1 MGRRDNKMMKDATG
15 TPDLKAEW
23 LQDLVENVV
32 HQLNKKKEMEILSS
46 QIPKERNEIEYL
58 RGRNAA
64 ARKRLDETEN
74 AIKEMQLRMAEPKRK
89 LTRFE
94 KERQLAVEQ
103 YNSLTEIV
111 REIEGKLSHLPKIN
125 AEIRKLAEDVRKSS
139 INLRSLQSS
148 YDEALQRKERLGQE
162 CESLKAKLTKLEE
175 EIPVMRNARDILRGK
190 RPEHFDADTF
200 EAIQGDVEM
209 IFKSYLSEVEGEIER
224 IKNEMSSLNERLDA
238 KQGEEVALLSKKG
251 HLQETIEGLRAH
263 IGEDKNRETL
273 MTELA
278 KLEGQRNE
286 LAGEV
291 EQKKQEISRMESAT
305 KSVDD
310 RLRREGEID
319 FDSKKRHSYLI
330 SRKQV
335 MGNLENVADE
345 IQRLKNEIE
354 TLNMDSEV
362 NRTLHETIK
371 KLNED
376 VDPTRK
382 QLRSTLKEYNM
393 VFGEFEGEINSLLSA

>member
-1 MGRRDNKMMKDATG
+1 MMKDATG

-175 EIPVMRNARDILRGK
+175 EIPVMRNTRDILRGK

-200 EAIQGDVEM
+200 QTIQGDVEM

-354 TLNMDSEV
+354 RLNMDSEV

>member
-1 MGRRDNKMMKDATG
+1 MMKDATG

-162 CESLKAKLTKLEE
+162 CESFKAKLTKLEE
-175 EIPVMRNARDILRGK
+175 EIPVMRNTRDILRGK

-200 EAIQGDVEM
+200 QTIQGDVEM
-209 IFKSYLSEVEGEIER
+209 IFKSYAGEVEGEIER

-273 MTELA
+273 MTKLA

>member
-1 MGRRDNKMMKDATG
+1 MMKDATG

-32 HQLNKKKEMEILSS
+32 HQLNVKKEMEILSS

-58 RGRNAA
+58 RSRNAA

-111 REIEGKLSHLPKIN
+111 RDIEGKLSHLPKIKS
-125 AEIRKLAEDVRKSS
+125 EIRKLAEDVRKSS

-148 YDEALQRKERLGQE
+148 HHEALQRKERLGQE
-162 CESLKAKLTKLEE
+162 CESFKAKLTKLEE
-175 EIPVMRNARDILRGK
+175 EIPVMRNTKDILRGK

-200 EAIQGDVEM
+200 QTIQGDVEM
-209 IFKSYLSEVEGEIER
+209 IFKSYAGEVEGEIER
-224 IKNEMSSLNERLDA
+224 IKNEMFSLNERLDA

-345 IQRLKNEIE
+345 VQRLKNEIE
-354 TLNMDSEV
+354 RLNMDSEV

>member
-1 MGRRDNKMMKDATG
+1 MMKDATG

-32 HQLNKKKEMEILSS
+32 HQLNVKKEMEILSS

-175 EIPVMRNARDILRGK
+175 EIPVMRNTRDILRGK

-200 EAIQGDVEM
+200 QTIQGDVEM

-376 VDPTRK
+376 ADPTRK

>member
-1 MGRRDNKMMKDATG
+1 MIKDATG
-15 TPDLKAEW
+15 TPDLKEEW
-23 LQDLVENVV
+23 LKDLGEKMA
-32 HQLNKKKEMEILSS
+32 HQLNVKKEMEILSCE
-46 QIPKERNEIEYL
+46 IPKERNEIEYL
-58 RGRNAA
+58 RGRTGANG
-64 ARKRLDETEN
+64 RRLDETEN

-89 LTRFE
+89 LTRLE
-94 KERQLAVEQ
+94 KERQLAVER
-103 YNSLTEIV
+103 YDRLKEIQKD
-111 REIEGKLSHLPKIN
+111 IEGKLSKLPKIK
-125 AEIRKLAEDVRKSS
+125 AEIRKLSDEVRKSS
-139 INLRSLQSS
+139 GRLQSLQSS

-162 CESLKAKLTKLEE
+162 CESFKAKLTKLEE
-175 EIPVMRNARDILRGK
+175 EIPVMRNTKDILRGK

-200 EAIQGDVEM
+200 QTIQGDVEM
-209 IFKSYLSEVEGEIER
+209 IVESYVSEVEGEIER
-224 IKNEMSSLNERLDA
+224 IKKETSSLNARLDA
-238 KQGEEVALLSKKG
+238 KQEEEGALLSKKG
-251 HLQETIEGLRAH
+251 HLQETIEGLRTH
-263 IGEDKNRETL
+263 IGEDKNREAL
-273 MTELA
+273 MTEFA
-278 KLEGQRNE
+278 KLEGQRYE

-354 TLNMDSEV
+354 RLNMDSEV

-382 QLRSTLKEYNM
+382 QLRSTLKGYNM
-393 VFGEFEGEINSLLSA
+393 VFGEFEREINSLLSA